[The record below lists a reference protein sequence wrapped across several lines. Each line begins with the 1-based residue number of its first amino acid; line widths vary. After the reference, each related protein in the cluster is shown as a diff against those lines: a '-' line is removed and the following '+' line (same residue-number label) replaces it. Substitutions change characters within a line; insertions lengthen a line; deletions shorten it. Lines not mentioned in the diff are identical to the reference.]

1 MSVNRRAGKGT
12 TTSWVARQSAP
23 LSATSLTRLQ
33 RMLLGADGTVTH
45 ILEAYADEP
54 IEAIKLHQEFDTRRP
69 TDGALDLPEGA
80 AVLRREVV
88 LRGRRS
94 RRNLLYASA
103 VLAVG
108 RIAPKLL
115 EVLVSTDQPIGRVLV
130 ANRIETFREILEV
143 GRGPAEAAGAHFGA
157 LPTAELISRTY
168 RILSQGQ
175 PLMVI
180 TERFPAHFF
189 LELPAGGEVVHGR
202 PRLATEDAG

>member
-1 MSVNRRAGKGT
+1 MGT
-12 TTSWVARQSAP
+12 TTPWVGRRPAP
-23 LSATSLTRLQ
+23 LPATSLTRLQ

-54 IEAIKLHQEFDTRRP
+54 IEVVKLRQEFDTRRP

-80 AVLRREVV
+80 AILRREVV

-94 RRNLLYASA
+94 KRNLLYASA

-108 RIAPKLL
+108 RIDPKLI
-115 EVLVSTDQPIGRVLV
+115 EVLVSTDQPIGRLLV

-157 LPTAELISRTY
+157 LPTAELICRTY

-189 LELPAGGEVVHGR
+189 LELPAGGEVAHSR